1 MAWRLPPLNAVRAF
15 EAAGRHG
22 SFTLAAEEL
31 HVTPGAVSRQIA
43 LLESTL
49 NMPLFIRSHR
59 EVRLTANGVQYLAG
73 LTEALRRI
81 DTATR
86 QITDARRGR
95 PLRVMCSANLATRW
109 LFPQLRDFHA
119 RFPNR
124 HVLLVTSLTSAT
136 AAFDAD
142 LTDILIRAGTGAWPN
157 DLVSYKLFDSELTPV
172 CAPSLLRKC
181 HGLREQAALQRQT
194 LLISDL
200 RPEGWSRWLSMVGLP
215 DLSHFTVQRFES
227 SALAYEAAA
236 EGLGI
241 AMGELRLVQDDIRKG
256 RLVAPWQCSQRQP
269 ESFYLIHQPQA
280 EGVPQLREFR
290 DWILASHAAQV
301 SFPRPVVK

>member
-1 MAWRLPPLNAVRAF
+1 LNAIRAF

-22 SFTLAAEEL
+22 SFTLAAAEL

-43 LLESTL
+43 LLEATL
-49 NMPLFIRSHR
+49 SLPLFIRGNR
-59 EVRLTANGVQYLAG
+59 EVRLTADGMQYLAS
-73 LTEALRRI
+73 LTDALRRI

-86 QITDARRGR
+86 RVTDARRSR

-109 LFPQLRDFHA
+109 LFRQLRDFHA
-119 RFPNR
+119 CFPNR

-136 AAFDAD
+136 AAFDSD
-142 LTDILIRAGTGAWPN
+142 LTDILIRAGTGDWPA

-172 CAPSLLRKC
+172 CAPSLLRQDS
-181 HGLREQAALQRQT
+181 GLRTPTALQHQT
-194 LLISDL
+194 LLISNL
-200 RPEGWSRWLSMVGLP
+200 RPEGWGRWLSMVGLP

-241 AMGELRLVQDDIRKG
+241 AMGEIRLVQDDIRKG

-269 ESFYLIHQPQA
+269 ESFYLIYQHQDEA
-280 EGVPQLREFR
+280 MPQLREFR
-290 DWILASHAAQV
+290 DWILADNAAHV
-301 SFPRPVVK
+301 PFPKLAVE